1 MEITKPG
8 ADGKLG
14 PVLGYVHRYVHRYV
28 VIYVIPL
35 SVSILLV
42 NYL

>member
-14 PVLGYVHRYVHRYV
+14 PVLGYVHRYM
-28 VIYVIPL
+28 VINVIPL